1 MASNQPTQALNV
13 VPSDEINIPEP
24 DAYITGTKNSTG
36 TTITDASARFLGTTN
51 PAATGYAN
59 RVSVGDVVYVYDG
72 TAPSAAVTIVTVTS
86 VTNDTNL
93 VVSASVFS
101 GVKNYQIYRSN
112 GDFKNVSEGFSLFVG
127 GGGTPSD
134 ISVVPACSDQ
144 TVVMQN
150 IPDSS
155 FIPLQVKRVNATNTT
170 ATNIIALR

>member
-13 VPSDEINIPEP
+13 VVSDTINIPEP

-36 TTITDASARFLGTTN
+36 TTITDASAKFLGTTN

-59 RVSVGDVVYVYDG
+59 RVSIGDVVYVIDG
-72 TAPSAAVTIVTVTS
+72 AALTIVRVTS
-86 VTNDTNL
+86 VTDNNNL
-93 VVSASVFS
+93 VVSAAVPN
-101 GVKNYQIYRSN
+101 GVKPYQIYRSN

-127 GGGTPSD
+127 GAGN
-134 ISVVPACSDQ
+134 IAVVPACSDQ
-144 TVVMQN
+144 VVLLEN

-155 FIPLQVKRVNATNTT
+155 FIPLQVKRVNSSDTT

>member
-13 VPSDEINIPEP
+13 VPNDEINIPEP

-127 GGGTPSD
+127 GAGD
-134 ISVVPACSDQ
+134 IAVVPACSDQ
-144 TVVMQN
+144 VVVMQS

-155 FIPLQVKRVNATNTT
+155 FIPLQVKRVDATNTT
-170 ATNIIALR
+170 ATKIIALR